1 MIYTDFWELSFP
13 PFADDGRPETF
24 IPFRSV
30 SLALARLRYALGF
43 NRGAAA
49 LFGSPGI
56 GKTRAAKMLLREF
69 EAAGWPT
76 AYLPNPLATA
86 DDVFAALEATGANWG
101 KPAGI
106 AGLQA
111 FLSDL
116 AQANRPVL
124 LAVDDV
130 QAARGNDFL
139 EMLRTLLNLGTNEGR
154 ALSLLLIGQ
163 AGMERKLAAA
173 SSFNTRLEVRAVLE
187 PMTDEETRLYIL
199 ARLKAAGSR
208 HGIFTR
214 RAAELVVEL
223 ARGNPRQVNR
233 LCDTALVVAFGL
245 ESFKVGPEIVEMA
258 AGDLDI
264 LPGGGASFLPWP
276 HPDPAED
283 GEEDGDA
290 QANGGAEDILAG
302 LAAGG

>member
-1 MIYTDFWELSFP
+1 MVYANFWGLSFP
-13 PFADDGRPETF
+13 PFADDNRPDTF
-24 IPFRSV
+24 VPVRSV
-30 SLALARLRYALGF
+30 SLALARLRYALGTI
-43 NRGAAA
+43 RGAAA

-56 GKTRAAKMLLREF
+56 GKTRAVKMLLREF
-69 EAAGWPT
+69 EAAGWLT
-76 AYLPNPLATA
+76 AYLPNPSGTV
-86 DDVFAALEATGANWG
+86 DDIFAVLNPAGANQG

-106 AGLQA
+106 AGLQV

-116 AQANRPVL
+116 ARANRPAL

-130 QAARGNDFL
+130 QAARGSDFL
-139 EMLRTLLNLGTNEGR
+139 ETLRTLLNMGTDERR

-163 AGMERKLAAA
+163 DGMERKLAVA
-173 SSFNTRLEVRAVLE
+173 SSFNTRLDARAIIE
-187 PMTDEETRLYIL
+187 PMTDEETKLYIL

-214 RAAELVVEL
+214 QAAEMIVEL

-245 ESFKVGPEIVEMA
+245 ESTQVGPEIVEMA

-264 LPGGGASFLPWP
+264 LPGGAPFLLWP
-276 HPDPAED
+276 HPEPEGG
-283 GEEDGDA
+283 GEEGGDA
-290 QANGGAEDILAG
+290 QSDDHAEDILAG
-302 LAAGG
+302 LASGE